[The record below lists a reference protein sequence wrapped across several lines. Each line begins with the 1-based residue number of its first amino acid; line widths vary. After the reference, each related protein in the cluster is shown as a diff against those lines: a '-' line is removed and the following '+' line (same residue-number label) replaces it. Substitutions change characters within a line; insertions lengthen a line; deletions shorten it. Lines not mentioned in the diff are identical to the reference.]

1 MKKTGEVK
9 SLHLA
14 VRVNANARCFLMK
27 AAGGDTA
34 GAASDVHVYSVSLD
48 ARNRNAM
55 WRGHPL
61 LPSLPPY
68 PSLPPSLRPFL
79 PLSLPLSL
87 PPSLLHLPPPTP
99 PPPPCRVAVG
109 WFGGSCHSCQ
119 SCAEGDHILCDNG
132 TITGATIDG
141 GYQQYTFAKS
151 DSLAAVP
158 DSLTFQEA
166 APLVCAGWCIRL
178 RGRTKRPVP

>member
-1 MKKTGEVK
+1 MLLVMCMCTQFRLTPETGIPCGEDIPYFPL
-9 SLHLA
+9 SHL
-14 VRVNANARCFLMK
+14 
-27 AAGGDTA
+27 T
-34 GAASDVHVYSVSLD
+34 
-48 ARNRNAM
+48 
-55 WRGHPL
+55 
-61 LPSLPPY
+61 LPSLPPSVR
-68 PSLPPSLRPFL
+68 PSLSTSLRPFL
-79 PLSLPLSL
+79 PLSIPLSL
-87 PPSLLHLPPPTP
+87 PPS
-99 PPPPCRVAVG
+99 PPPCRVAVG

-178 RGRTKRPVP
+178 R